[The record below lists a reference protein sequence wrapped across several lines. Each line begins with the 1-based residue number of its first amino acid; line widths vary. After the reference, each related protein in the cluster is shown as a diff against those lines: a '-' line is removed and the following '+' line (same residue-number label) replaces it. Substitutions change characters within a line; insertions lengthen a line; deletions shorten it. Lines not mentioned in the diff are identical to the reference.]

1 MPALVWDKTGER
13 FFETGVDHGVL
24 FPISDLGAYGAG
36 IPWNGLTAVTES
48 PSGAD
53 LTDFWADNIKYASV
67 RAAEEFGATI
77 EAYTYPAEFAA
88 CDGSATLVAGVQI
101 GQQPRK
107 RFGFVYRTSIN
118 NDVGKD
124 RDESYKIHIIYNAS
138 ASPSEKSYGT
148 INDSPE
154 AMTFSWEIEASAV
167 SGMAGF
173 KPTACV
179 VIDSNKLAPGKLTLL
194 LETLFG
200 SATKTSSL
208 PTPAALQALLA

>member
-1 MPALVWDKTGER
+1 MLQFERQKNLAQRSKLTPIRLSSPLV
-13 FFETGVDHGVL
+13 
-24 FPISDLGAYGAG
+24 
-36 IPWNGLTAVTES
+36 TAR
-48 PSGAD
+48 
-53 LTDFWADNIKYASV
+53 L
-67 RAAEEFGATI
+67 
-77 EAYTYPAEFAA
+77 
-88 CDGSATLVAGVQI
+88 LLLQGVQI

-138 ASPSEKSYGT
+138 ASPAEKSYGT

-167 SGMAGF
+167 SGMTGF

-194 LETLFG
+194 RL
-200 SATKTSSL
+200 SL
-208 PTPAALQALLA
+208 VARLKLLVFQHPPHSKRYSHNFINKKEKLQC